1 MKLRKEALEH
11 LDKLPLGNAIK
22 KYVEERKTVHGDFL
36 TAIVEGD
43 LFKASRHADN
53 NNRLLIAEYALF
65 FTYYAPVDCYGTFE
79 KKLEWLGI
87 NPNYEDEPAEQE
99 RLHFEQENRDPS
111 PQQIAGEQ
119 FDDKLALYRNE
130 Y

>member
-1 MKLRKEALEH
+1 MKLTQDALDH

-22 KYVEERKTVHGDFL
+22 NYIEQRKSVHGDFL
-36 TAIVEGD
+36 TSIVEGD

-53 NNRLLIAEYALF
+53 TNRVLIAEYALF
-65 FTYYAPVDCYGTFE
+65 FAYYAPVDSYGSLE
-79 KKLEWLGI
+79 KKLAWLGI

-99 RLHFEQENRDPS
+99 RLQMEQENRDVS
-111 PQQIAGEQ
+111 YEQLRGEQ

-130 Y
+130 H